1 MARLGR
7 QLGPGSISVLIDH
20 AQQLQALKRFTETT
34 GFPADIFIKI
44 DTGYHR
50 AGVQTDA
57 SSFQDIVNCI
67 STDLEPSGNGRLRG
81 FYSHAGHS
89 YGGDSEEAALEL
101 LAQEIER
108 SATAAMKAVG
118 DQPRDRRLVLSI
130 GATPTATSVQ
140 SLLDAGPTSSGNPK
154 LQGRVQKLKKTIA
167 EVKRTFTIE
176 LHAGVYALLDLQ
188 QLATRAQPRKGMGDL
203 GLSILAEVASSYP
216 DRDPPEVLVAAGS
229 LSLGREPC
237 KSYSGWGIVADWGMP
252 LLKDHE
258 AGHSGWIVDRV
269 SQEHGILRQES
280 PQATASELRIGQKV
294 RIWPNHACIAG
305 AGFDWY
311 FVVDSSMP
319 EHLKDVVV
327 DVWVRWRGW

>member
-1 MARLGR
+1 M
-7 QLGPGSISVLIDH
+7 SVLIDH
-20 AQQLQALKRFTETT
+20 TQQLQALKFFTETA
-34 GFPADIFIKI
+34 GFRPDIFIKI

-50 AGVQTDA
+50 AGVQKDA
-57 SSFQDIVNCI
+57 SSFQDII
-67 STDLEPSGNGRLRG
+67 HIIKTDLEPSGSGQLRG

-108 SATAAMKAVG
+108 SAAAATMAVG
-118 DQPRDRRLVLSI
+118 DHARDKRFVLSI

-140 SLLDAGPTSSGNPK
+140 SLLDTDPTSSGNSK
-154 LQGRVQKLKKTIA
+154 LQEQVQKLKKMIA

-188 QLATRAQPRKGMGDL
+188 QLATRAQPRKGMANL
-203 GLSILAEVASSYP
+203 GLSILAEVASTYP
-216 DRDPPEVLVAAGS
+216 DRDPPEVLIAAGS

-237 KSYSGWGIVADWGMP
+237 KSYSGWGIVGDWGMP
-252 LLKDHE
+252 FPNDNE

-269 SQEHGILRQES
+269 SQEHGILREES
-280 PQATASELRIGQKV
+280 PPATPSELRIGQKV

-305 AGFDWY
+305 AGFDYY
-311 FVVDSSMP
+311 FVVDSSSP
-319 EHLKDVVV
+319 ENLKDVIM